1 MFTLK
6 YFSSLLEA
14 ASDFRFE
21 SAKACHAMVLS
32 TMEQSKLNWSDT
44 LELDRLHRQCVAGI
58 IVVGTLLLQI
68 CILVLTEILHNRT
81 ATALKIL
88 FSNFIMIHIA
98 IDMKLTSP
106 VECGI
111 CTSAPNA
118 GKIIKL
124 KMSRFE

>member
-1 MFTLK
+1 
-6 YFSSLLEA
+6 
-14 ASDFRFE
+14 
-21 SAKACHAMVLS
+21 MVLS

-68 CILVLTEILHNRT
+68 CILVLTEILENQT

-106 VECGI
+106 TEFGI
-111 CTSAPNA
+111 CTSAPYA
-118 GKIIKL
+118 GEIIKL
-124 KMSRFE
+124 KIVQV